1 MALENS
7 STKSYDGRMPAKET
21 ERSFLSK
28 LSGYLLSLP
37 FDLKM
42 LQEAASNLDLQPAAR
57 EIAAGAIIY
66 TLLPQ
71 EGEGPL
77 RFADDVLLVRAAFAA
92 VRAKGGEAFGSFQ
105 ERFPEVYEKLDD
117 DLQVFEQQLGDLW
130 RWLSGKIETFGRLT
144 YKGKRAAQYVEN
156 DENLS
161 LLYDEG
167 LEFETNYNVNEEQVR
182 NRVRRV
188 EQVVELLT
196 KRHAE
201 DLKKIGSA

>member
-1 MALENS
+1 MKLENS
-7 STKSYDGRMPAKET
+7 STKSYDGRMAAKET

-28 LSGYLLSLP
+28 LGEYLLSLP
-37 FDLKM
+37 FDLKI
-42 LQEAASNLDLQPAAR
+42 LQEAASNLDLHPAAR
-57 EIAAGAIIY
+57 ELAAGTIMH

-77 RFADDVLLVRAAFAA
+77 RFVDDVLLVRAGFAV
-92 VRAKGGEAFGSFQ
+92 VRAKGGEAFAPFR

-117 DLQVFEQQLGDLW
+117 DLQVFEDQLGELW

-144 YKGKRAAQYVEN
+144 FKGKRATQYIEN
-156 DENLS
+156 EDNLS

-167 LEFETNYNVNEEQVR
+167 LEFETNYNVSEEQVR
-182 NRVRRV
+182 NRLRRV

-201 DLKKIGSA
+201 DLKKIGP